1 MRFSPDDVVFR
12 VSCNLEQV
20 STAEAALRA
29 WLPLVAELRP
39 RAVEFAEADP
49 DGLRRGFLA
58 DLLVVS
64 PLAGAGQPADRLRA
78 TAGPLAE
85 RLGLDA
91 AGFEVDEEGTG
102 GVASL
107 KAVTGEGSEAVTGE
121 GSEAVAGEGEGAPYG
136 AYLLLA
142 MIGADPSNPEG
153 DEADYEDTGEDL
165 I

>member
-12 VSCNLEQV
+12 VGLNLEQV

-39 RAVEFAEADP
+39 RAMEFEEADP
-49 DGLRRGFLA
+49 AGLRRGFLA

-64 PLAGAGQPADRLRA
+64 PLAGEGQPRDRLRA
-78 TAGPLAE
+78 SAGPLAE

-102 GVASL
+102 GHVSA
-107 KAVTGEGSEAVTGE
+107 KGATAEGDGT
-121 GSEAVAGEGEGAPYG
+121 PYG

-142 MIGADPSNPEG
+142 MIGADPLNPEG

-165 I
+165 L